1 MGYVDATTLAYL
13 KDSLNL
19 GVFLRLATDPALHL
33 TLGVNDMPIGI
44 ESIDSAGTVYRG
56 AGVLQNIPELEM
68 LINGIADTVRFT
80 VSGVD
85 DTFAARLD
93 ADAPDLLGS
102 RIHVGFA
109 PLDDDYQPLTNIIP
123 IWLGW
128 ADFWSAQQEPAI
140 DHTQPAVNSIT
151 LVAKSGTHA
160 RSKQN
165 LSTYTDQAQRQIYPV
180 SGQNDDRFCE
190 RVARYFQ
197 GYIVS
202 WPRY

>member
-1 MGYVDATTLAYL
+1 MAYIDTATIAYL

-19 GVFLRLATDPALHL
+19 GLFLRLDTTPSLHL

-44 ESIDSAGTVYRG
+44 SSVDSAGTVYRG
-56 AGVLQNIPELEM
+56 AGILQNLPDLEM

-93 ADAPDLLGS
+93 ESAPDLLGS
-102 RIHVGFA
+102 KIHVGFA
-109 PLDDDYQPLTNIIP
+109 PLDDNYQPVTNIIP

-128 ADFWSAQQEPAI
+128 ADFWSAAQTESV
-140 DHTQPAVNSIT
+140 DHTQPAMNSIT
-151 LVAKSGTHA
+151 LVAKSGA
-160 RSKQN
+160 QGRSKQN